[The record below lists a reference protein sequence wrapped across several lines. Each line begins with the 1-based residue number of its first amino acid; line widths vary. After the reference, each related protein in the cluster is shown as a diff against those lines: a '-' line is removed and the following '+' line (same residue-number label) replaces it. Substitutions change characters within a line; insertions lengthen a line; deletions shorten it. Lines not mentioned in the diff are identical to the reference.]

1 MSFDWN
7 IFSARGTWLATKYYF
22 RFSHS
27 FRNCCNRL
35 SVLFFSKYKMSDA
48 LTLTALNQLD
58 TPTLLNLCK
67 SSKYYDNL
75 CKSSATWRYLI
86 KKDFAID
93 YRQDDGLKEYTR
105 LTLEELAT
113 ELRENSN
120 LIQVI
125 ADAVA
130 NDESN
135 AEKLDEFPTIEQFN
149 GYTKEDLLETALDA
163 ANQSLDAMG
172 IVVYRDVVTIHGNT
186 VGSNLFNRRQ
196 YGIIPK
202 SLSGLLVMLDEIKE
216 QNNEIKQY
224 FDLVSAG

>member
-1 MSFDWN
+1 
-7 IFSARGTWLATKYYF
+7 
-22 RFSHS
+22 
-27 FRNCCNRL
+27 
-35 SVLFFSKYKMSDA
+35 MSDA